1 MVEMPDGD
9 LGREMHSWAR
19 DLFPVCRSLTGPGVR
34 DTLSYIGTLLPG
46 LKVHSIKSGTKVF
59 DWSVPDEWTIRDAFI
74 ANEEGER
81 LVDFR
86 QSNLHV
92 LGYSEPVDAWLDLED
107 LDKHLYSIPSQPDAI
122 PYTTSYYSRRWGFCV
137 SHAQREAL
145 KPGRYRAVVDADLA
159 AGVLNYG
166 ELILPGRTDKEVFLS
181 TYVCHPSLA
190 NNELSGPVVTAALAR
205 YLTRKR
211 ERRYTYRIVF
221 IPETIGSIVYLS
233 RNLDVMKANVI
244 AGFNISCVG
253 DDRAYSYLP
262 SRAGNTLADVAA
274 KHVLRHIAPA
284 FKQYQWLDRGSDER
298 QYCSPGVDL
307 PVASIMRTKYGEYPE
322 YHTSLDDLDR
332 VVTPS
337 GLQGGYEA
345 LRQAIE
351 VIEGNVVPRVT
362 VLCEPQLGKRG
373 LYPNIST
380 KESGA
385 TVRAMMNTISCCDG
399 TRSLLE
405 IAELIGEPFARLQEI
420 LVPLLQNGLVE
431 AAAD

>member
-1 MVEMPDGD
+1 
-9 LGREMHSWAR
+9 
-19 DLFPVCRSLTGPGVR
+19 VR

-405 IAELIGEPFARLQEI
+405 IAELIGEPFARQQEI
-420 LVPLLQNGLVE
+420 LVPL
-431 AAAD
+431 